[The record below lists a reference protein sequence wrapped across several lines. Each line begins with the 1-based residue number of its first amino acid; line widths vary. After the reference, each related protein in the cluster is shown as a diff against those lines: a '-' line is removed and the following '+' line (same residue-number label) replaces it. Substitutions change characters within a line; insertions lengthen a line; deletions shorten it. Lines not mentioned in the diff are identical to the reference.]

1 MDFVYPFIPNNKLE
15 QQVINYCESA
25 SWKQFTAHN
34 VEQLKKQFPNN
45 IIPVKTKL
53 YHGSMADNIVFD
65 KPQITFFGIDVV
77 ISLLILPEQRERM
90 LRTEFEN
97 YYSLDEKELEELKNR
112 HPTGY
117 LYEFEV
123 VKNIPF
129 NLLEDL
135 CNQHPSSVEICKTQP
150 CLHPQIAPEDP
161 IHLST
166 ELTMDLKDYKDHI
179 QLKKKYEV
187 DVNLLD
193 KNQKKLFSE
202 FNPVSAIKFE
212 EPPKFNPISILKIQE
227 RSKKRSAK
235 RTKSPK
241 KRSTKRAKSPKKRST
256 KRAKSPKKRSVKRTK
271 SPKKRSAKR

>member
-1 MDFVYPFIPNNKLE
+1 MDFVYPFVPNNKLE
-15 QQVINYCESA
+15 QKVNHCKSPN
-25 SWKQFTAHN
+25 WKHFTAHN

-65 KPQITFFGIDVV
+65 KPQITYFGIDVV
-77 ISLLILPEQRERM
+77 ISLFILPEQRTRM
-90 LRTEFEN
+90 LTREFEN
-97 YYSLDEKELEELKNR
+97 YYSLDKKEREELKNR

-123 VKNIPF
+123 VKEIPF

-135 CNQHPSSVEICKTQP
+135 CNQHPSSDEICKTQP

-202 FNPVSAIKFE
+202 FNPVSAIKH
-212 EPPKFNPISILKIQE
+212 KF
-227 RSKKRSAK
+227 SAK
-235 RTKSPK
+235 RAKSPK
-241 KRSTKRAKSPKKRST
+241 KRSVKRAKSPKKRSAKRAKSPKKRST
-256 KRAKSPKKRSVKRTK
+256 KRAKSPKKRS
-271 SPKKRSAKR
+271 AKR